1 MFDHFQSF
9 IILTIMQKTR
19 LLLTILILIIVSNIR
34 SQTITSTTTG
44 GNWEDA
50 STWVGGV
57 VPNQGN
63 DVIINGTVSVTSSN
77 SVCKN
82 ITINSGKFLQNGGG
96 LGWVWLRVFGNIT
109 NNGTLRNNPVA
120 NTFVIDLRGD
130 IVNNGTWIL
139 SETHIATKQVQHISQ
154 SAGTVFEGKFYLTDW
169 NGAVDT
175 NGKLIA
181 SSGLTF
187 NNSFDLRWFYIDMNG
202 NSLTLKAQGGLF
214 WGTIRNA
221 SDIYLRD
228 SSYFFNTIVEG
239 TTTTLHGIARID
251 GNVHFYANIINADT
265 MQHTGGLGWVTPVFY
280 GNLTNNGLIRNNPV
294 NNWGIN
300 LDIRGDI
307 HNNGIWRPGATYIAT
322 KKLQHISQTTGKIF
336 ENQFTITD
344 GNGYVDTNG
353 SLIATSPLTFSHEL
367 YMNWRYI
374 DMDSFPV
381 TMTAAGHLSWGT
393 IKNASDIYFRDSS
406 YFYNTIAEGKTI
418 HLHGIIRIDGNVT
431 FNGDVI
437 VHDTMQH
444 TGGLGWVTPTFNGSV
459 TNNGLIRNNPIN
471 NWGLNLRIH
480 KNIANNGLWNAQ
492 GVILDGISRRNVDLR
507 GAITGVT
514 VEGKKVIFEGVNY
527 VPTLAMTSAAICYV
541 ASEGTLLVLDGT
553 TNYGWN
559 GVGNLGKI
567 IIPQKTVT
575 GTTKYAF
582 YSGHVYFHNGAT
594 LPDSVVVESYG
605 TQTPKNFGNSVSRW
619 WRIRTVPNAP
629 IPQLQYLD
637 LYYAQTDVNGIPE
650 KDFRLYR
657 SIDNGTNWTQIEDAK
672 IIYHDTSGNYMRIE
686 DVPCSG
692 DYLLA
697 AGGTTPTPARPNIRV
712 SVIGNPELRVL
723 APNRQVVNM
732 YNNSDAPSG
741 DFFITLEVNEGLRIL
756 KTEDEMDG
764 FTRTYSVNDILEDSA
779 DQYASFY
786 IRSLGPRE
794 ERDFTV
800 YATSKTPSY
809 IKSNDQKPQLFWF
822 IGIAAVYVVGAY
834 ATDYVTD
841 KMVQGCFDLW
851 APQGGAT
858 EEQKKLAAQ
867 TISEAAKE
875 HAKKA
880 AISTGKQLAEDGA
893 GKILEHSVLG
903 KLIWPVKMSV
913 NILSCFEN
921 TMKGLQCY
929 LGQKPIKDVF
939 THVECNGSQKQVTII
954 TSRDPN
960 HKSGPTGYGQD
971 GFIASTQRMEYMI
984 ECENAPDAA
993 AAAYQ
998 IVIIDSLAPEFD
1010 ESSVV
1015 FGRMSHKFT
1024 PSRNG
1029 RFLKWEITGI
1039 DLPPNKVPTEG
1050 EAWVTY
1056 SVMPKAGLPTGTKL
1070 GNRASITFDVNPPII
1085 TNTHVNTL
1093 DYAPPST
1100 TMQALPSK
1108 TNDTVVTV
1116 RWTSNDGL
1124 NGSGY
1129 ESATLYMAKDDGEYV
1144 AVCNQNGDSAQ
1155 IILEYNHTYSFF
1167 ALAKDNVGNLEMNRP
1182 IPVNIRASSGVQA
1195 MTNNENFWLRD
1206 VYPNP
1211 VRDVLYIDYSL
1222 ARSGQTTVI
1231 VIDELGR
1238 IVSTLL
1244 SEFRSEDVY
1253 TTEFNTSQ
1261 LRTGTYYI
1269 RLDQGGAVST
1279 KKFVVVK

>member
-1 MFDHFQSF
+1 MNWLRVCFSIF
-9 IILTIMQKTR
+9 
-19 LLLTILILIIVSNIR
+19 LLLFVSTGF

-44 GNWEDA
+44 GNWEDG

-63 DVIINGTVSVTSSN
+63 DVVINGTVSVTNSN
-77 SVCKN
+77 SSCKN
-82 ITINSGKFLQNGGG
+82 ITINTGKFLQNGGG

-109 NNGTLRNNPVA
+109 NNGTIRNNPAA
-120 NTFVIDLRGD
+120 NAFDLDLYGD
-130 IVNNGTWIL
+130 IHNNGTWKPQ
-139 SETHIATKQVQHISQ
+139 ETHIGTKKIQYISQ
-154 SAGTVFEGKFYLTDW
+154 AVGTVFEGRFALTDW
-169 NGAVDT
+169 NGAKDT
-175 NGKLIA
+175 NGKLVA
-181 SSGLTF
+181 TSSITI
-187 NNSFDLRWFYIDMNG
+187 NNTFDLQWRYIDMNG

-214 WGTIRNA
+214 WGTIMNA

-228 SSYFFNTIVEG
+228 SSYFYNTIVDG
-239 TTTTLHGIARID
+239 PTTTLHGIARID

-280 GNLTNNGLIRNNPV
+280 GNLTNNGLIRMNPV
-294 NNWGIN
+294 NNWGLN

-307 HNNGIWRPGATYIAT
+307 HNNGIWRPSATYVAT
-322 KKLQHISQTTGKIF
+322 KKLQHISQTTGKAF
-336 ENQFTITD
+336 ENQFTIRD

-353 SLIATSPLTFSHEL
+353 SLIATTPLTFSHEL
-367 YMNWRYI
+367 NMNWRYI

-393 IKNASDIYFRDSS
+393 IKNVPDIYFRDSS
-406 YFYNTIAEGKTI
+406 FFYNTVVEGTTTT
-418 HLHGIIRIDGNVT
+418 LHGIARIDGNVHFYT
-431 FNGDVI
+431 NI
-437 VHDTMQH
+437 INADTMQH
-444 TGGLGWVTPTFNGSV
+444 TGGLGWVTPVFYASL
-459 TNNGLIRNNPIN
+459 TNNGLIRNNPLN
-471 NWGLNLRIH
+471 NWGLDLRIH
-480 KNIANNGLWNAQ
+480 KSIANNGVWNA
-492 GVILDGISRRNVDLR
+492 GKVILDGTGRRNVDLR
-507 GAITGVT
+507 GALASVT
-514 VEGKKVIFEGVNY
+514 VEGKKVIFEGVNF
-527 VPTLAMTSAAICYV
+527 VPTLAMSFGAICYV
-541 ASEGTLLVLDGT
+541 ASEGTLHVLDGT

-559 GVGNLGKI
+559 GLGNLGKI
-567 IIPQKTVT
+567 VIPQKTVA
-575 GTTKYAF
+575 GTTKYGF
-582 YSGHVYFHNGAT
+582 YSGYVYFPNSTT
-594 LPDSVVVESYG
+594 LPDSVIVESYG
-605 TQTPKNFGNSVSRW
+605 SQTPKNFGNSVSRW

-637 LYYAQTDVNGIPE
+637 LYYAQTDVNGISE

-657 SIDNGTNWTQIEDAK
+657 SIDNGVNWTQIEDAK
-672 IIYHDTSGNYMRIE
+672 INYHDTNGNYMRIQ

-697 AGGTTPTPARPNIRV
+697 AGGATPTPTRPNIRV

-732 YNNSDAPSG
+732 YNNSDVPSG

-764 FTRTYSVNDILEDSA
+764 LTRTYGVNDILTDST

-786 IRSLGPRE
+786 IRSLGARE

-809 IKSNDQKPQLFWF
+809 IKSNDQSPQFFWF
-822 IGIAAVYVVGAY
+822 IGVAAVYVAGAY
-834 ATDYVTD
+834 ASDYITD

-858 EEQKKLAAQ
+858 EEQKKLAGQ
-867 TISEAAKE
+867 QISAAAKE

-880 AISTGKQLAEDGA
+880 AISTGKQLAKDGA
-893 GKILEHSVLG
+893 EKILEHSILG
-903 KLIWPVKMSV
+903 KLIWPAEMGI

-921 TMKGLQCY
+921 TIKGAQCY

-939 THVECNGSQKQVTII
+939 THVECNGSQKQVTAI

-1024 PSRNG
+1024 PSING

-1050 EAWVTY
+1050 EAWVMY
-1056 SVMPKAGLPTGTKL
+1056 SVMPKAGLSTGTKL
-1070 GNRASITFDVNPPII
+1070 GNRASITFDVNAPII

-1093 DYAPPST
+1093 DYAAPST
-1100 TMQALPSK
+1100 VMQTLPSK

-1116 RWTSNDGL
+1116 RWISNDGL

-1144 AVCNQNGDSAQ
+1144 AACSQNGDSAQ

-1182 IPVNIRASSGVQA
+1182 VPVSIRATSGVQA
-1195 MTNNENFWLRD
+1195 MTNDKNFWMRD

-1211 VRDVLYIDYSL
+1211 VRDVLYLDYSL
-1222 ARSGQTTVI
+1222 ARSGQTTMT

-1238 IVSTLL
+1238 NVSTLL
-1244 SEFRSEDVY
+1244 SEFRTEGVY
-1253 TTEFNTSQ
+1253 AREFNTSQ
-1261 LRTGTYYI
+1261 LRTGSYYI
-1269 RLDQGGAVST
+1269 RLEQGGAVST
-1279 KKFVVVK
+1279 KKFVIVK